1 MEFPLFLLYP
11 LYTGVIAL
19 VMLAV
24 VPREKIRRLVVP
36 GIIYGGAGDVLW
48 LLVLFL
54 LNAAGYVNYGPFHFS
69 GLPFFPPLAWT
80 FFFIIYLHFLPDRY
94 PWNYFF
100 TFAAAGYA
108 VIFSNVLQNLG
119 IFEWRIGRLIPPMI
133 VYLTWMTTVTY
144 TYQRFLSKTKVH
156 S

>member
-1 MEFPLFLLYP
+1 MLSVEFPLFLLYP

-54 LNAAGYVNYGPFHFS
+54 LNQPVTSITARFIFPGCHFS
-69 GLPFFPPLAWT
+69 LPLLRPFSLSS
-80 FFFIIYLHFLPDRY
+80 IS
-94 PWNYFF
+94 
-100 TFAAAGYA
+100 
-108 VIFSNVLQNLG
+108 IFSRTG
-119 IFEWRIGRLIPPMI
+119 IPGITSSLLPPQGMRSSSPTCFK
-133 VYLTWMTTVTY
+133 TWV
-144 TYQRFLSKTKVH
+144 FSNGG
-156 S
+156 

>member
-36 GIIYGGAGDVLW
+36 GIIYRGAGDVLW

-54 LNAAGYVNYGPFHFS
+54 L
-69 GLPFFPPLAWT
+69 
-80 FFFIIYLHFLPDRY
+80 
-94 PWNYFF
+94 
-100 TFAAAGYA
+100 
-108 VIFSNVLQNLG
+108 
-119 IFEWRIGRLIPPMI
+119 
-133 VYLTWMTTVTY
+133 
-144 TYQRFLSKTKVH
+144 
-156 S
+156 